1 MPHAM
6 SFDMLIYRRSSR
18 ERLKG
23 SGVPGSASEPAHAL
37 VRYSSAMEEPDH
49 NTGREW
55 SRMDLSDLRHSV
67 EA

>member
-1 MPHAM
+1 
-6 SFDMLIYRRSSR
+6 
-18 ERLKG
+18 
-23 SGVPGSASEPAHAL
+23 